1 MRNHDDDFYALFF
14 GYWWEMIFQLVRQMH
29 LLLTYFHVN
38 SFSMKILPFFSF
50 REISRSLYAVELQA
64 DHDIVSVNVP
74 ENVTEDVA
82 GNKNLASNVLQVR
95 HCKDSYSFLLCQLN
109 CITTSKA

>member
-1 MRNHDDDFYALFF
+1 MGNDISISKANAFT
-14 GYWWEMIFQLVRQMH
+14 
-29 LLLTYFHVN
+29 LTYFHVN

-64 DHDIVSVNVP
+64 DHDIISVNVP

-95 HCKDSYSFLLCQLN
+95 HCKDSYSFLLYQLN

>member
-1 MRNHDDDFYALFF
+1 M
-14 GYWWEMIFQLVRQMH
+14 
-29 LLLTYFHVN
+29 
-38 SFSMKILPFFSF
+38 
-50 REISRSLYAVELQA
+50 ELQA

-95 HCKDSYSFLLCQLN
+95 HCKDSYSFLLYQLN
-109 CITTSKA
+109 CITTSKS